1 MLRRLELP
9 AQESVEDRA
18 QLEQI
23 AQAAE
28 GVPVAEIVVALR
40 CVGAGIAPVG
50 PCGWNERAAAV
61 RQDNK
66 NEQYAAS
73 LDAADHRQRLAF
85 EGMAPA
91 RDGYLIRIIA
101 EAGSVSP
108 LPLIRFRIRCFSSKW
123 LGVWWIATS
132 CA

>member
-1 MLRRLELP
+1 MAALHMWRRLKLP
-9 AQESVEDRA
+9 AQESVDDA
-18 QLEQI
+18 TQLEQI
-23 AQAAE
+23 AELAE
-28 GVPVAEIVVALR
+28 RRFVLDIVVALR
-40 CVGAGIAPVG
+40 SVGASIAPVG
-50 PCGWNERAAAV
+50 PCGWNERSAAV

-85 EGMAPA
+85 EGLAPA

-108 LPLIRFRIRCFSSKW
+108 LPSTRSAMT
-123 LGVWWIATS
+123 G
-132 CA
+132 